1 MENNNYIP
9 MDFSLETSEA
19 RLEKVKE
26 IINNTPSEKL
36 TPYYL
41 ERLAEYIILDK
52 EGKKSKD
59 FLTDNHMVT
68 VNKREISFEGLIDKF
83 ENGEDGIYSMITHD
97 KNILF
102 TPKFGIT
109 EEDLESVPG
118 LKDFQEEIKKI
129 INKKNIAVGKKKYL
143 LVKQI
148 KEMRKDQYV
157 LKSMVDKHAA
167 KNNSSSGE
175 IKSISKIDLTEHI
188 YLDENNEVQSTG
200 IINLFNPKHVS
211 ALLCNYSN
219 IKQELWDKMN
229 YDLHWLLIDLDNLI
243 DDALAGYPLYYDLVT
258 YKIDGL
264 SNLEIQNNLLRDYK
278 IKHSVEYISSLWRNK
293 IPEMIADE
301 ASKQWLIWHFTHEEK
316 GYWKKCSRCGNVKL
330 GHHYFFSK
338 NKTSKDGWYSIC
350 KECRNKR
357 KVEAPTWQ
365 LQ

>member
-118 LKDFQEEIKKI
+118 LKDFQEEIIKFNRDGNRIVSADDKGM
-129 INKKNIAVGKKKYL
+129 INVWSFAP
-143 LVKQI
+143 
-148 KEMRKDQYV
+148 
-157 LKSMVDKHAA
+157 
-167 KNNSSSGE
+167 
-175 IKSISKIDLTEHI
+175 
-188 YLDENNEVQSTG
+188 
-200 IINLFNPKHVS
+200 LFNKCTYRQS
-211 ALLCNYSN
+211 FSILN
-219 IKQELWDKMN
+219 I
-229 YDLHWLLIDLDNLI
+229 
-243 DDALAGYPLYYDLVT
+243 
-258 YKIDGL
+258 
-264 SNLEIQNNLLRDYK
+264 
-278 IKHSVEYISSLWRNK
+278 
-293 IPEMIADE
+293 
-301 ASKQWLIWHFTHEEK
+301 F
-316 GYWKKCSRCGNVKL
+316 
-330 GHHYFFSK
+330 
-338 NKTSKDGWYSIC
+338 
-350 KECRNKR
+350 
-357 KVEAPTWQ
+357 
-365 LQ
+365 